1 MVWCL
6 HRIRR
11 KKLDLSEEEKKNID
25 FNLNPKQ
32 RESALK
38 AISKIK
44 QTISDLNKFKQY
56 IEERKKEWLEA
67 AENDGD
73 SLLSFEKETPVP
85 INREFLE
92 RTEDSWP
99 SPAPGGTRTGVCA
112 E

>member
-11 KKLDLSEEEKKNID
+11 KKLDLSDEEKKNID

-44 QTISDLNKFKQY
+44 QSISDLNKFKQY

-67 AENDGD
+67 ENDGD
-73 SLLSFEKETPVP
+73 CFSHL
-85 INREFLE
+85 RRRHQFL
-92 RTEDSWP
+92 
-99 SPAPGGTRTGVCA
+99 
-112 E
+112 